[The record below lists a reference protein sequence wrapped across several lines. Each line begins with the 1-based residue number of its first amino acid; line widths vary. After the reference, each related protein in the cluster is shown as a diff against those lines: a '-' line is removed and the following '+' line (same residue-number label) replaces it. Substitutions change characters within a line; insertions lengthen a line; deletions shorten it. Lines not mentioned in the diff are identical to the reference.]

1 MKKACLTKLSDGY
14 RILFNFI
21 LGGVMKYKLVENGK
35 RNQTIIKV
43 VGVGGCGGNA
53 IDHMVAKGV
62 EGVET
67 ISANTDSQALTKNK
81 AAEKIILGE
90 LNNNGQG
97 AGGKPDVGRDMALDD
112 YERLTTMFDGSDM
125 VFIAAGM
132 GGGTGTGAAPIVARA
147 AKEVGALAVAIVT
160 KPMSLEFKDELAEI
174 GIKELRS
181 EVDSLITIPNQKL
194 SEVFGGDCTMLE
206 AFGHANDV
214 LLGAVRGI
222 ADIITQTGYINV
234 DFNDV
239 RTVMAEQGV
248 AMMGTGIASG
258 PSRAKDAAAQAVGSP
273 LLEDINLQNAKGVL
287 VNITGKGI
295 KVGEIEDVLR
305 QVSEFASD
313 GAQIIHGAVE
323 DKDMEGDIKVT
334 IIATG
339 LSDGSHTSDKRSEFK
354 VANDPYGRFQEVPT
368 LGKVESEGTKTEV
381 SKKSDYLDIPS
392 FVRKQID

>member
-1 MKKACLTKLSDGY
+1 MKKDCLIKLSDGY

-53 IDHMVAKGV
+53 IDHMVANGV

-81 AAEKIILGE
+81 ATEKIILGE

-305 QVSEFASD
+305 QVSEFAST

>member
-1 MKKACLTKLSDGY
+1 
-14 RILFNFI
+14 
-21 LGGVMKYKLVENGK
+21 MKYKLVDNGK
-35 RNQTIIKV
+35 KNQTIIKV

-53 IDHMVAKGV
+53 IDHMVTNGV
-62 EGVET
+62 DGVET
-67 ISANTDSQALTKNK
+67 ISANTDSQALSKNK
-81 AAEKIILGE
+81 AAEKIVLGE
-90 LNNNGQG
+90 LNNHGQG
-97 AGGKPDVGRDMALDD
+97 AGGKPDVGRDTALDD
-112 YERLTTMFDGSDM
+112 YERLTTMFDGADM

-160 KPMSLEFKDELAEI
+160 KPMALEFKDDLAEA

-194 SEVFGGDCTMLE
+194 SEVYGGDCTMLE

-222 ADIITQTGYINV
+222 ADIITQTGYVNV

-258 PSRAKDAAAQAVGSP
+258 PSRAKDAAALAVGSP
-273 LLEDINLQNAKGVL
+273 LLEDINLHSAKGVL

-295 KVGEIEDVLR
+295 KIGEIEDVLR
-305 QVSEFASD
+305 QVSEFKSEN
-313 GAQIIHGAVE
+313 AQIIHGTVE

-339 LSDGSHTSDKRSEFK
+339 LSDNSQQTQRATGFK

-368 LGKVESEGTKTEV
+368 LGRVENDLEKTDS

>member
-1 MKKACLTKLSDGY
+1 
-14 RILFNFI
+14 
-21 LGGVMKYKLVENGK
+21 MKYKLVENGK

-53 IDHMVAKGV
+53 IDHMVANGV

-305 QVSEFASD
+305 QVSEFAST

-368 LGKVESEGTKTEV
+368 LGKVEGEGTKTEV

>member
-53 IDHMVAKGV
+53 IDHMVANGV

-339 LSDGSHTSDKRSEFK
+339 LSDSSHTSDKRSEFK

>member
-53 IDHMVAKGV
+53 IDHMVANGV

-339 LSDGSHTSDKRSEFK
+339 LSDGSHISDKRSEFK

>member
-1 MKKACLTKLSDGY
+1 MKKACLIKLSDGY

-53 IDHMVAKGV
+53 IDHMVANGV

-97 AGGKPDVGRDMALDD
+97 AGGKPDVERDMALDD

-339 LSDGSHTSDKRSEFK
+339 LSDSSHTSDKRSEFK

>member
-53 IDHMVAKGV
+53 IDHMVANGV

-90 LNNNGQG
+90 LDNNGQG

-305 QVSEFASD
+305 QVSEFAST

-368 LGKVESEGTKTEV
+368 LGKVEGEGTKTEV

>member
-53 IDHMVAKGV
+53 IDHMVANGV

-305 QVSEFASD
+305 QVSEFAST

-368 LGKVESEGTKTEV
+368 LGKVEGEGTKTEV
-381 SKKSDYLDIPS
+381 SKKNDYLDIPS

>member
-53 IDHMVAKGV
+53 IDHMVANGV

-339 LSDGSHTSDKRSEFK
+339 LSDGSHMSDKRSEFK
-354 VANDPYGRFQEVPT
+354 VANDPYGRFQDVPT

>member
-1 MKKACLTKLSDGY
+1 MKKACLIKLSDGY

-53 IDHMVAKGV
+53 IDHMVANGV

-112 YERLTTMFDGSDM
+112 YERLITMLEGSDM

-339 LSDGSHTSDKRSEFK
+339 LSDGAHTSDKRSEFK

>member
-1 MKKACLTKLSDGY
+1 
-14 RILFNFI
+14 
-21 LGGVMKYKLVENGK
+21 MKYKLVENGK

-53 IDHMVAKGV
+53 IDHMVANGV

-339 LSDGSHTSDKRSEFK
+339 LSDSSHTSDKRSEFK

>member
-1 MKKACLTKLSDGY
+1 
-14 RILFNFI
+14 
-21 LGGVMKYKLVENGK
+21 MKYKLVDNGK

-53 IDHMVAKGV
+53 IDHMVANGV

-90 LNNNGQG
+90 LNNHGQG
-97 AGGKPDVGRDMALDD
+97 AGGKPDVGRDTALDD
-112 YERLTTMFDGSDM
+112 YERLITMFDGADM

-160 KPMSLEFKDELAEI
+160 KPMSLEFKDDLAEE

-323 DKDMEGDIKVT
+323 DNDMEGDIKVT

-339 LSDGSHTSDKRSEFK
+339 LSDSSQENVRAKEFK

-368 LGKVESEGTKTEV
+368 LGKVENDLEKPISGKKT
-381 SKKSDYLDIPS
+381 DYLDIPS

>member
-53 IDHMVAKGV
+53 IDHMVANGV

-97 AGGKPDVGRDMALDD
+97 AGGKPYVGRDMALDD

-305 QVSEFASD
+305 QVSEFAST

-368 LGKVESEGTKTEV
+368 LGKVEGEGTKTEV

>member
-1 MKKACLTKLSDGY
+1 MKKACLIKLSDGY

-53 IDHMVAKGV
+53 IDHMVANGV

-305 QVSEFASD
+305 QVSEFAST

-368 LGKVESEGTKTEV
+368 LGKVEGEGTKTEV

>member
-1 MKKACLTKLSDGY
+1 MKKACLIKLSDGY

-53 IDHMVAKGV
+53 IDHMVANGV

-81 AAEKIILGE
+81 ATEKIILGE

-305 QVSEFASD
+305 QVSEFAST

-368 LGKVESEGTKTEV
+368 LGKVEGEGTKTEV
-381 SKKSDYLDIPS
+381 SKKNDYLDIPS

>member
-1 MKKACLTKLSDGY
+1 
-14 RILFNFI
+14 
-21 LGGVMKYKLVENGK
+21 
-35 RNQTIIKV
+35 
-43 VGVGGCGGNA
+43 
-53 IDHMVAKGV
+53 
-62 EGVET
+62 
-67 ISANTDSQALTKNK
+67 
-81 AAEKIILGE
+81 
-90 LNNNGQG
+90 
-97 AGGKPDVGRDMALDD
+97 
-112 YERLTTMFDGSDM
+112 
-125 VFIAAGM
+125 M

-160 KPMSLEFKDELAEI
+160 KPMSLEFKDDLAEV

-323 DKDMEGDIKVT
+323 DNDMEGDIKVT

-339 LSDGSHTSDKRSEFK
+339 LSDSSQQNDRASGFK

-368 LGKVESEGTKTEV
+368 LGKVENEIAKNEST
-381 SKKSDYLDIPS
+381 KKSDYLDIPS

>member
-1 MKKACLTKLSDGY
+1 
-14 RILFNFI
+14 
-21 LGGVMKYKLVENGK
+21 MKYKLVDNGQINK
-35 RNQTIIKV
+35 TIIKV

-53 IDHMVAKGV
+53 IDHMVSNGV

-67 ISANTDSQALTKNK
+67 ISANTDSQALLKNK
-81 AAEKIILGE
+81 ATEKIILGE
-90 LNNNGQG
+90 LNNHGQG
-97 AGGKPDVGRDMALDD
+97 AGGKPDVGCDTALDD
-112 YERLTTMFDGSDM
+112 YERLTTMFEGANM

-160 KPMSLEFKDELAEI
+160 KPMSLEFKDDLADA

-206 AFGHANDV
+206 AFGHANDI

-239 RTVMAEQGV
+239 KTVMAEQGV

-258 PSRAKDAAAQAVGSP
+258 PSRAKDAAAEAVGSP
-273 LLEDINLQNAKGVL
+273 LLEDISLQNAKGVL

-295 KVGEIEDVLR
+295 KMGEIEDVLR
-305 QVSEFASD
+305 QVKDFASD

-323 DKDMEGDIKVT
+323 DGDMEGDIKVT

-339 LSDGSHTSDKRSEFK
+339 LSDSSQQGERASSFK
-354 VANDPYGRFQEVPT
+354 VANDPYGKFQEVPT
-368 LGKVESEGTKTEV
+368 LGPRIDNQNSNSENTK
-381 SKKSDYLDIPS
+381 KNDYLDIPS

>member
-53 IDHMVAKGV
+53 IDHMVANGV

-339 LSDGSHTSDKRSEFK
+339 LSDGAHTSDKRSEFK
-354 VANDPYGRFQEVPT
+354 VANDPYGRFQDVPT

>member
-1 MKKACLTKLSDGY
+1 
-14 RILFNFI
+14 
-21 LGGVMKYKLVENGK
+21 MKYKLVDNGK

-53 IDHMVAKGV
+53 IDHMVANGV

-90 LNNNGQG
+90 LNNHGQG
-97 AGGKPDVGRDMALDD
+97 AGGKPDVGRDTPLDD
-112 YERLTTMFDGSDM
+112 YERLTTMFDGADM

-132 GGGTGTGAAPIVARA
+132 GGGTGTGAAPTVARA
-147 AKEVGALAVAIVT
+147 AKEVGALAVAIDT
-160 KPMSLEFKDELAEI
+160 KPMSLEFKDDLAEA

-248 AMMGTGIASG
+248 AMMGTGVASG

-323 DKDMEGDIKVT
+323 DNDMEGDIKVT

-339 LSDGSHTSDKRSEFK
+339 LSDSSQQNDRASGFK

-368 LGKVESEGTKTEV
+368 LGKVENEIAKNEST
-381 SKKSDYLDIPS
+381 KKSDYLDIPS

>member
-1 MKKACLTKLSDGY
+1 MKKACLIKLSDGY

-53 IDHMVAKGV
+53 IDHMVANGV

-339 LSDGSHTSDKRSEFK
+339 LSDSSHTSDKRSEFK

>member
-1 MKKACLTKLSDGY
+1 
-14 RILFNFI
+14 
-21 LGGVMKYKLVENGK
+21 MKYKLVDNGK

-53 IDHMVAKGV
+53 IDHMVANGV

-90 LNNNGQG
+90 INNHGQG
-97 AGGKPDVGRDMALDD
+97 AGGKPDVGRDTALDD
-112 YERLTTMFDGSDM
+112 YERLATMFDGADM

-160 KPMSLEFKDELAEI
+160 KPMSLEFKDDLAEA

-248 AMMGTGIASG
+248 AMMGTGVASG

-339 LSDGSHTSDKRSEFK
+339 LSDSSQQNDRASGFK

-368 LGKVESEGTKTEV
+368 LGKVENEIAKNEST
-381 SKKSDYLDIPS
+381 KKSDYLDIPS
-392 FVRKQID
+392 FVRKQIDWFECKRE

>member
-1 MKKACLTKLSDGY
+1 
-14 RILFNFI
+14 
-21 LGGVMKYKLVENGK
+21 MKYKLVDNGK

-53 IDHMVAKGV
+53 IDHMVANGV

-67 ISANTDSQALTKNK
+67 ISANTDSQALSKNK

-90 LNNNGQG
+90 LNNHGQG
-97 AGGKPDVGRDMALDD
+97 AGGKPDVGRDTALDD
-112 YERLTTMFDGSDM
+112 YERLPTMFEGADM
-125 VFIAAGM
+125 GFIAAGM

-160 KPMSLEFKDELAEI
+160 KPMSLEFKDDLAEA

-248 AMMGTGIASG
+248 AMMGTGVASG

-339 LSDGSHTSDKRSEFK
+339 LSDSSQQNDRVSGFK

-368 LGKVESEGTKTEV
+368 LGKVENEIAKKEST
-381 SKKSDYLDIPS
+381 KKSDYLDIPS

>member
-1 MKKACLTKLSDGY
+1 MKKACLIKLSDGY

-53 IDHMVAKGV
+53 IDHMVANGV

-305 QVSEFASD
+305 QVSEFAST

-339 LSDGSHTSDKRSEFK
+339 LSDGAHTSDKRSEFK

-368 LGKVESEGTKTEV
+368 LGKVEGEGTKTEV
-381 SKKSDYLDIPS
+381 SKKNDYLDIPS

>member
-53 IDHMVAKGV
+53 IDHMVANGV

-81 AAEKIILGE
+81 ATEKIILGE

-305 QVSEFASD
+305 QVSEFAST

-368 LGKVESEGTKTEV
+368 LGKVEGEGTKTEV

>member
-1 MKKACLTKLSDGY
+1 
-14 RILFNFI
+14 
-21 LGGVMKYKLVENGK
+21 MKYKLVDNGQINK
-35 RNQTIIKV
+35 TIIKV

-53 IDHMVAKGV
+53 IDHMVSNGV

-67 ISANTDSQALTKNK
+67 ISANTDSQALLKNK
-81 AAEKIILGE
+81 ATEKIILGE
-90 LNNNGQG
+90 LNNHGQG
-97 AGGKPDVGRDMALDD
+97 AGGKPDVGRDTALDD
-112 YERLTTMFDGSDM
+112 YERLTTMFEGANM

-160 KPMSLEFKDELAEI
+160 KPMSLEFKDDLADA

-206 AFGHANDV
+206 AFGHANDI

-239 RTVMAEQGV
+239 KTVMAEQGV

-258 PSRAKDAAAQAVGSP
+258 PSRAKDAAAEAVGSP
-273 LLEDINLQNAKGVL
+273 LLEDISLQNAKGVL

-295 KVGEIEDVLR
+295 KMGEIEDVLR
-305 QVSEFASD
+305 QVKDFASD

-323 DKDMEGDIKVT
+323 DGDMEGDIKVT

-339 LSDGSHTSDKRSEFK
+339 LSDSSQQGERTSSFK
-354 VANDPYGRFQEVPT
+354 VANDPYGKFQEVPT
-368 LGKVESEGTKTEV
+368 LGPRIDSQNSNSENTK
-381 SKKSDYLDIPS
+381 KNDYLDIPS